1 MGVETNFWVCYHF
14 FLTKCAARSPFARPG
29 FFLRYKVCLKSLF
42 FCKLSQGMNKMEV
55 RMSSENLIFPKAR
68 IPYGTWG
75 SSFFPAWQMS
85 PLAEI
90 NIGQFAGEAMNQIL
104 SKRKVPNS
112 LLDYL
117 VIGSTIPWHW
127 KFWNAPLVASC
138 MGIRIPGF
146 HLEQACA
153 TGLQAI
159 LHAAAEVQ
167 SGASDV
173 VGTLTF
179 DRTSDS
185 PVGVFPE
192 RRAYER
198 TFGLS
203 DVWDNFGFDP
213 ATGKSMIAAAG
224 MTARKHKIS
233 RKEVDE
239 LAFYRYQQ
247 YFETLESGFFDR
259 VLFPFEI
266 LNIQGRLLGTVDE
279 DSGIRRVT
287 LESLKGMRELDTCV
301 TGGTQ
306 THASDG
312 MAALLVTNEDIARQ
326 LSPRPEIDIQ
336 LVAKCEIRTKPSLM
350 PEAPALAVQKL
361 LARTGLMMDDMAV
374 VKDHNPFAV
383 NDAIFAKLL
392 NYDWR
397 KMNTT
402 GCSLVWGH
410 PQGPTL
416 TRITIEAMEEAVDLG
431 GGYVLIFGCAAGD
444 VGIAAI
450 LKVTER
456 RLD

>member
-1 MGVETNFWVCYHF
+1 
-14 FLTKCAARSPFARPG
+14 
-29 FFLRYKVCLKSLF
+29 
-42 FCKLSQGMNKMEV
+42 MNKGDLM
-55 RMSSENLIFPKAR
+55 FPRAR

-75 SSFFPAWQMS
+75 SSYFPAWQMS
-85 PLAEI
+85 PLAEV
-90 NIGQFAGEAMNQIL
+90 NIAQFAGEAMNRIL
-104 SKRKVPNS
+104 GKRKIPKS
-112 LLDYL
+112 QLEYL

-127 KFWNAPLVASC
+127 KFWNAPIVSSC
-138 MGIRIPGF
+138 LGYRLPGF
-146 HLEQACA
+146 HMEQACA
-153 TGLQAI
+153 TGLQATV
-159 LHAAAEVQ
+159 LAASEVQ
-167 SGASDV
+167 NGTYDV

-198 TFGLS
+198 THALS

-213 ATGKSMIAAAG
+213 ATGGAMITTAG
-224 MTARKHKIS
+224 IAARKHKID

-239 LAFYRYQQ
+239 LTFYRYRQ
-247 YFETLESGFFDR
+247 YFEAQNSGFLDR
-259 VLFPFEI
+259 ILFPFEL
-266 LNIQGRLLGTVDE
+266 LNVQGRVLGKVDS
-279 DSGIRRVT
+279 DAGIRQVT
-287 LESLKGMRELDTCV
+287 LSTLREMRELDTCV

-312 MAALLVTNEDIARQ
+312 MATLLVTTEAKARE

-336 LVAKCEIRTKPSLM
+336 FVAKVEVRVHPGLM
-350 PEAPALAVQKL
+350 PEAPVAAVQKL
-361 LARTGLMMDDMAV
+361 LQRTGLTMDDIAV
-374 VKDHNPFAV
+374 AKNHNPFAV
-383 NDAIFAKLL
+383 NDAIFAKVL
-392 NYDWR
+392 NYDWH

-416 TRITIEAMEEAVDLG
+416 TRILIEALEEAVDLG
-431 GGYVLIFGCAAGD
+431 GGYVMVFGCAAGD

-456 RLD
+456 R